1 MLALSGINSMIIK
14 QSVEDVVRNAFVGK
28 KFINSTDYFFMPD
41 SILCDENDK
50 DVVHMKEVIG
60 KIIREVKIVAVGK
73 YEKQPGILMRFDE
86 VPQAWIFFD
95 KSDAITV
102 KE

>member
-1 MLALSGINSMIIK
+1 MTIK

-41 SILCDENDK
+41 SILCDENNK

-73 YEKQPGILMRFDE
+73 YEKLPKILMRFDE
-86 VPQAWIFFD
+86 VPQSWISFSRFD
-95 KSDAITV
+95 DITV
-102 KE
+102 ED